1 MLPLA
6 GDPVELGQWIVGA
19 EFVAEYLG
27 VVEDRTIIYRELDIV
42 PPMSLAARAVGALV
56 EKLALPPGTIHA
68 AQELESRRLV
78 MVGEQV
84 TCRASVSKP
93 RQRGGWAFVS
103 ADFTLSDTDGQA
115 VLEGKST
122 VLIPAQERQA
132 E

>member
-6 GDPVELGQWIVGA
+6 GDSVELGQWTVGS

-27 VVEDRTIIYRELDIV
+27 VVEDRSTLYGELDIV
-42 PPMSLAARAVGALV
+42 PPMALAACAVGALV
-56 EKLALPPGTIHA
+56 EQLALPPGTVHA

-78 MVGEQV
+78 RVGEQV

-93 RQRGGWAFVS
+93 RQRGGWEFVS

-122 VLIPAQERQA
+122 VLMPAQGRQA